1 MALSPR
7 PTTPHDSNAA
17 KGWLRSQKQR
27 AGHLLSASVAL
38 GSLAGILLIAQA
50 AILAYVSDQAMF
62 QQQSLEPLNPWLWA
76 MVALLLGRVLLK
88 RVSNRL
94 AFEGAARIKASLRR
108 QLTEHLFQLGPQ
120 PNQRSAALST
130 LLNEGVEAL
139 EDYYARYL
147 PAVAFSAMIP
157 LAILA
162 VVLPLDGL
170 SGLIFLFTAPL
181 IPFFMILIG
190 TQAEAL
196 NQQRWQQ
203 LARLGNHFLD
213 LIQGLTQLRLFNASR
228 READTVAQIADDYR
242 RATMSVLKVAF
253 LSSLA
258 LEFLATISIAL
269 VAVTIGF
276 RLYYGQLDFGTGFL
290 ILLLAPE
297 FYLPLRNMGTQY
309 HARMAGVSA
318 AESMLELLAQ
328 QPAEQ
333 GHQTLPDTAGQP
345 PQISLDQVHYQY
357 GEHQALSGLSLQFGP
372 RGLHAIV
379 GRSGAG
385 KSTLLDL
392 LLGFI
397 QPDQGQ
403 LLINRTALQQLD
415 IQHWRAQL
423 SWVPQSPRLFFGSV
437 ADNLRLACPDAS
449 DAQLQQAARQAGAD
463 EFIQQLPQGYQTP
476 LGESGATLS
485 GGQRQRLAL
494 ARALLKN
501 APVLILDEPSA
512 HLDPH
517 SEALV
522 QAALADY
529 ARDHLV
535 IVVAQRLHTI
545 RQAEQ
550 IYLLHDGQLTEQG
563 QHTTL
568 LAQGGH
574 YAHLLSGKST
584 PS

>member
-7 PTTPHDSNAA
+7 PATPEDSKAA

-62 QQQSLEPLNPWLWA
+62 AQQSLAPLNPWLAA

-88 RVSNRL
+88 RASNRL

-120 PNQRSAALST
+120 PDQRSAALST
-130 LLNEGVEAL
+130 LLNDGVEAL

-181 IPFFMILIG
+181 IPFFMILVG
-190 TQAEAL
+190 KQAETL

-213 LIQGLTQLRLFNASR
+213 LIQGLTQLRLLNASR
-228 READTVAQIADDYR
+228 REANTVAQIADDYR

-269 VAVTIGF
+269 AAVTIGF
-276 RLYYGQLDFGTGFL
+276 RLYYGELDFGTGFL
-290 ILLLAPE
+290 VLLLAPE

-318 AESMLELLAQ
+318 AESMLDLLAQ

-333 GHQTLPDTAGQP
+333 GSQQPANSSCQP
-345 PQISLDQVHYQY
+345 PRISLDQIHYQY
-357 GEHQALSGLSLQFGP
+357 GERQALNGLSLQFTQQ
-372 RGLHAIV
+372 GLHAIV

-397 QPDQGQ
+397 QPANGQ
-403 LLINRTALQQLD
+403 LLINGTDLQQLD
-415 IQHWRAQL
+415 IKHWRAQL

-437 ADNLRLACPDAS
+437 ADNLRLASPQATDS
-449 DAQLQQAARQAGAD
+449 ELEQAARQAGAD
-463 EFIQQLPQGYQTP
+463 EFIQQLAQGYQTP
-476 LGESGATLS
+476 LGEAGAQLS

-517 SEALV
+517 SEALI
-522 QAALADY
+522 QGALADY

-545 RQAEQ
+545 RQAKQ
-550 IYLLHDGQLTEQG
+550 IYLLDEGKLVEQG
-563 QHTTL
+563 SHDSL
-568 LAQGGH
+568 LARKGH
-574 YAHLLSGKST
+574 YAKLLESDH
-584 PS
+584 

>member
-7 PTTPHDSNAA
+7 PATPHDSKAA

-62 QQQSLEPLNPWLWA
+62 AQQSLAPLNPWLAA

-88 RVSNRL
+88 RASNRL
-94 AFEGAARIKASLRR
+94 AFEGAAKIKASLRH

-120 PNQRSAALST
+120 PDQRSAALST
-130 LLNEGVEAL
+130 LLNDGVEAL

-181 IPFFMILIG
+181 IPFFMILVG
-190 TQAEAL
+190 QQAENL

-213 LIQGLTQLRLFNASR
+213 LIQGLTQLRLLNASR
-228 READTVAQIADDYR
+228 REANTVAQIADDYR
-242 RATMSVLKVAF
+242 KATMSVLKVAF

-269 VAVTIGF
+269 AAVTIGF
-276 RLYYGQLDFGTGFL
+276 RLYYGELDFGTGFL

-318 AESMLELLAQ
+318 AESMLDLLAQ

-333 GHQTLPDTAGQP
+333 GNQQPTNSSHQP
-345 PQISLDQVHYQY
+345 PCISLDQVHYQY
-357 GEHQALSGLSLQFGP
+357 GERQALNGLSLQFTQH
-372 RGLHAIV
+372 GLHAIV

-397 QPDQGQ
+397 QPVTGQ
-403 LLINRTALQQLD
+403 LLINGTDLQQLD
-415 IQHWRAQL
+415 LKHWRAQL

-437 ADNLRLACPDAS
+437 ADNLRLASPEATDS
-449 DAQLQQAARQAGAD
+449 ELEQAARQAGAD

-476 LGESGATLS
+476 LGEAGAQLS

-517 SEALV
+517 SEALI

-545 RQAEQ
+545 RQAKQ
-550 IYLLHDGQLTEQG
+550 IYLLDEGKLIEQG
-563 QHTTL
+563 SHHSL
-568 LAQGGH
+568 LARKGH
-574 YAHLLSGKST
+574 YARLLDSEH
-584 PS
+584 

>member
-27 AGHLLSASVAL
+27 AGYLLSASVAL

-88 RVSNRL
+88 RTSNRL

-108 QLTEHLFQLGPQ
+108 QLTEHLFKLGPQ

-130 LLNEGVEAL
+130 LLNDGVEAL

-162 VVLPLDGL
+162 VVLPLDWL

-190 TQAEAL
+190 TQAETL

-203 LARLGNHFLD
+203 LSRLGNHFLD

-228 READTVAQIADDYR
+228 REAETVAQIADDYR

-276 RLYYGQLDFGTGFL
+276 RLYYGELDFGTGFL

-318 AESMLELLAQ
+318 AESMLTLLAQ

-333 GHQTLPDTAGQP
+333 GRQTLSGATGQP

-357 GEHQALSGLSLQFGP
+357 GERQALSGLSLQFGQ

-397 QPDQGQ
+397 QPGQGQ
-403 LLINRTALQQLD
+403 LLINGTALQQLD
-415 IQHWRAQL
+415 IQYWRAQL

-437 ADNLRLACPDAS
+437 ADNLRLASPDAS
-449 DAQLQQAARQAGAD
+449 DAQLQQAAHQAGAD

-517 SEALV
+517 SETLI
-522 QAALADY
+522 QAALAEY
-529 ARDHLV
+529 AREHLV

-550 IYLLHDGQLTEQG
+550 IYLLHNGQLAEQG
-563 QHTTL
+563 QHTVL

-574 YAHLLSGKST
+574 YARLLSGEST

>member
-7 PTTPHDSNAA
+7 PATPEDSKAA

-62 QQQSLEPLNPWLWA
+62 AQQSLAPLNPWLAA

-88 RVSNRL
+88 RASNRL

-120 PNQRSAALST
+120 PDQRSAALST
-130 LLNEGVEAL
+130 LLNDGVEAL

-181 IPFFMILIG
+181 IPFFMILVG
-190 TQAEAL
+190 KQAETL

-213 LIQGLTQLRLFNASR
+213 LIQGLTQLRLLNASR
-228 READTVAQIADDYR
+228 REANTVAQIADDYR

-269 VAVTIGF
+269 AAVTIGF
-276 RLYYGQLDFGTGFL
+276 RLYYGELDFGTGFL

-318 AESMLELLAQ
+318 AESMLDLLAQ

-333 GHQTLPDTAGQP
+333 GTQQPANSTSQP
-345 PQISLDQVHYQY
+345 PRISLDQIHYQY
-357 GEHQALSGLSLQFGP
+357 GERQALNGLSLQFTQ

-397 QPDQGQ
+397 QPANGQ
-403 LLINRTALQQLD
+403 LLINGTDLQQLD
-415 IQHWRAQL
+415 IKHWRAQL

-437 ADNLRLACPDAS
+437 ADNLRLASPQATDS
-449 DAQLQQAARQAGAD
+449 ELEQAARQAGAD
-463 EFIQQLPQGYQTP
+463 EFIQQLAQGYQTP
-476 LGESGATLS
+476 LGEAGAQLS

-517 SEALV
+517 SEALI
-522 QAALADY
+522 QGALADY

-545 RQAEQ
+545 RQAKQ
-550 IYLLHDGQLTEQG
+550 IYLLDEGKLAEQG
-563 QHTTL
+563 SHDSL
-568 LAQGGH
+568 LARKGH
-574 YAHLLSGKST
+574 YAKLLESDH
-584 PS
+584 